1 MTNSFPTTVW
11 AFTWNGDHCLNL
23 LSMLE
28 CLYKLFLETLFRLAR
43 GAFFQSSLQNYY
55 ISFNLIMQYSIL
67 NIKYKRGFILRK
79 KIKEVKPRLHQ
90 IINEHGLS
98 QVQLAKISNVPQSY
112 ISRFDKQENHNDLYV
127 LRILH
132 SLEISIEELFD
143 VIYEE

>member
-1 MTNSFPTTVW
+1 
-11 AFTWNGDHCLNL
+11 
-23 LSMLE
+23 
-28 CLYKLFLETLFRLAR
+28 
-43 GAFFQSSLQNYY
+43 
-55 ISFNLIMQYSIL
+55 MQYSIL